1 MPAMRFPSPLGLA
14 VLAAI
19 GLSAVQPA
27 PRAFADTVVPVGHT
41 GSGFH
46 HQVSGQG
53 CDGPYQA
60 QWQYQSQASSSLG
73 TGPAAFPTAI
83 VEIDDD

>member
-1 MPAMRFPSPLGLA
+1 MRFPSPLGLA

-19 GLSAVQPA
+19 GLAAAQPA
-27 PRAFADTVVPVGHT
+27 PRAFAETVVPVGHT
-41 GSGFH
+41 GSAY
-46 HQVSGQG
+46 QVSDWG

>member
-19 GLSAVQPA
+19 GLAAAQPA
-27 PRAFADTVVPVGHT
+27 PRAFAETVVPVAHT
-41 GSGFH
+41 GSA
-46 HQVSGQG
+46 HQVSGRG

>member
-1 MPAMRFPSPLGLA
+1 MRFPSPLGLA

-19 GLSAVQPA
+19 GLTAAQPA
-27 PRAFADTVVPVGHT
+27 PRAFAETVVPVGHT
-41 GSGFH
+41 GSAY
-46 HQVSGQG
+46 QVSGRG